1 MELQG
6 LDVRRGVVVPA
17 RDGVALSVNLF
28 LPLAGE
34 PFPVVLGMDPYR
46 KDDWSAAWDLTLAAY
61 LAERGYAYCRLDVRG
76 TGSSGGVA
84 LDEYTDA
91 ETTDGYDTVEW
102 LAAQPWCTGA
112 VGMWGI
118 SYGGFTA
125 LQVAALAPP
134 HLRAIVPIQATD
146 NRYTDDIHYVGGAM
160 TVSELGQYA
169 VSQVA
174 MNALPPAAPDAV
186 YDAGLRDRWRA
197 RLEATPVWLIGQAR
211 QQRDGPYWRRGSVAP
226 DYGRITAAMLGIGGW
241 MDGYVDATLRL
252 QARCVQA
259 PRRAIVGPW
268 VHGLPDSA
276 YPGPN
281 TDWLHEMVRWFDRW
295 LCDVPNGADEEPA
308 LTWFHRDP
316 TTPARYPA
324 QLNGAWRAVRRYD
337 DCGAALMV
345 LALDG
350 GEVPGRGRLVA
361 AGAGASAGQPTA
373 SGPGIDRF
381 AHVPSAGA
389 KAGSLC
395 WGAGHPPNG
404 LADDLRAEDEN
415 GPIWTSEPLQAPIDI
430 LGRPVAVFHLSA
442 SQPVA
447 HLVVRLASVAP
458 DGATEQV
465 CEGILN
471 LTHRDS
477 HVDPAP
483 LEPGRV
489 YEVRVELRSA
499 GYRFPAGYRI
509 RLTAASSHWPVIWPS
524 PGLAVFAIHRGPST
538 PSRLELPLAPVLDAP
553 DAAPPP
559 ALRSEP
565 PALREFGSET
575 SSPLEWSNQPEGPE
589 ATVRTFEG
597 ATSTL
602 PDGRSTLYVDEGL
615 TMTASN
621 VVPGT
626 GVFTNTCEYRLK
638 ADGGLV
644 SVVASGR
651 TEATADAFLMDVEL
665 AVTLDGEPFFTRR
678 WDERILRD
686 LL

>member
-1 MELQG
+1 METQDI
-6 LDVRRGVVVPA
+6 DVRRDVRVLA

-28 LPLAGE
+28 LPVTGG
-34 PFPVVLGMDPYR
+34 PFPVVLGTDPYR
-46 KDDWSAAWDLTLAAY
+46 KDDWSAAWDLTLGTY
-61 LAERGYAYCRLDVRG
+61 LAQRGYAYCRLDVRG

-146 NRYTDDIHYVGGAM
+146 NRYTDDIHYIGGAM
-160 TVSELGQYA
+160 TVSELAQYA

-186 YDAGLRDRWRA
+186 YDDALLDAWRA
-197 RLEATPVWLIGQAR
+197 RLGATPVWLFEQAR
-211 QQRDGPYWRRGSVAP
+211 QQRDGPYWRRGSIAP

-252 QARCVQA
+252 QARCTEA

-276 YPGPN
+276 YPAPN
-281 TDWLHEMVRWFDRW
+281 IDWLHEMVRWFDRW
-295 LCDVPNGADEEPA
+295 LRDIPSGADMEPA
-308 LTWFHRDP
+308 LTWFHRNP
-316 TTPARYPA
+316 TAPARYPA
-324 QLNGAWRAVRRYD
+324 RLNGAWRAVRRYD
-337 DCGAALMV
+337 DRGAALLV

-350 GEVPGRGRLVA
+350 GEVPGRGRLIAGQPASAGVDRYRHVP
-361 AGAGASAGQPTA
+361 GAGA
-373 SGPGIDRF
+373 R
-381 AHVPSAGA
+381 
-389 KAGSLC
+389 AGSLC

-415 GPIWTSEPLQAPIDI
+415 GPIWTSEPLPEPIDI
-430 LGRPVAVFHLSA
+430 LGRPMAVFHLS
-442 SQPVA
+442 SSEPVA

-458 DGATEQV
+458 DGAVEQV

-471 LTHRDS
+471 LTHRDA
-477 HVDPAP
+477 DAEPAP

-499 GYRFPAGYRI
+499 GYRFPEGYRI

-538 PSRLELPLAPVLDAP
+538 PSRLELPLAPLLDAP
-553 DAAPPP
+553 DAATPP
-559 ALRSEP
+559 AFRSEP
-565 PALREFGSET
+565 PALREFGSEA
-575 SSPLEWSNQPEGPE
+575 SSPLEWSNQPDGPE

-602 PDGRSTLYVDEGL
+602 PDGRSTLYVSEGL

-621 VVPGT
+621 EEPGT
-626 GVFTNTCEYRLK
+626 GLFANTCEYRLT

-651 TEATADAFLMDVEL
+651 TEATADAFLMNLDL
-665 AVTLDGEPFFTRR
+665 AVTLDGEPFFARR
-678 WDERILRD
+678 WDERIPRD